1 MGMGDKTINDH
12 LSSAAT
18 TDHNESLQW
27 IKKFIE
33 SEFQFK
39 QELITRQQG
48 EIDNLKKILE
58 DNQELITD
66 LKQKLQTCSQTN
78 EGNNQLI
85 NKLLGDITKLQNDID
100 WYKRT
105 YERRSLLGTIKE
117 KIKRYF

>member
-1 MGMGDKTINDH
+1 MGDKTINDH
-12 LSSAAT
+12 LSSRGTA
-18 TDHNESLQW
+18 DYNDSLLW
-27 IKKFIE
+27 IKQFIE

-39 QELITRQQG
+39 QELITRQQA

-58 DNQELITD
+58 DNQGLITD
-66 LKQKLQTCSQTN
+66 LKQKLQSCNQIN

>member
-1 MGMGDKTINDH
+1 MEDR
-12 LSSAAT
+12 AT
-18 TDHNESLQW
+18 AEDNNSLLW
-27 IKKFIE
+27 IKQFVE
-33 SEFQFK
+33 TEFQFK
-39 QELITRQQG
+39 QELINRQQE
-48 EIDNLKKILE
+48 EIDNLKKVLE
-58 DNQELITD
+58 DNQGLITN
-66 LKQKLQTCSQTN
+66 LNQKLQICGQTN